1 MDWKRNL
8 DIVLTSEELK
18 RVTQEITPSTLNE
31 HLTQEEKDNY
41 HSLQR
46 AIRRLSVSYLG
57 LWIMCCNISMCLCQ
71 QLMIFLSISMR
82 CLVART
88 G

>member
-31 HLTQEEKDNY
+31 HLTQEERDNY
-41 HSLQR
+41 HSWQR
-46 AIRRLSVSYLG
+46 ANKKTRCI
-57 LWIMCCNISMCLCQ
+57 I
-71 QLMIFLSISMR
+71 LMSLDNV
-82 CLVART
+82 LQH
-88 G
+88 